1 MGTARTGS
9 ADATDDRTVAR
20 VLLDSP
26 LPQLDRLLDYAV
38 PERWSAV
45 AVPGVRVTVPLRSA
59 GRVASGFLVEI
70 SDDAEYEG
78 ALSELDS
85 VVSAARVLTPEVW
98 ALARRVSERSAGG
111 ASDILRLAIPPRQVR
126 VEKAWLAGRD
136 AAVGDAPVPD
146 AALPDAAVPDA
157 SVPDASVP
165 GEAVRPGAIRGYP
178 ADRIERA
185 LAAGERIAV
194 RAIPRPVRLAGDV
207 WVGEWALTLA
217 QAAAHCLA
225 AGSSAILVVP
235 DYRDQEQ
242 LEAALRVV
250 APPDAVVRVDAR
262 QANPDRYRGFL
273 RCLGSD
279 PRIIVGNRSAV
290 YAPAARLGLIA
301 VWDDGDPLHAEPL
314 GPYVHARDAALIR
327 QEQQNCALMML
338 AHTRSVETQRLI
350 EIGWLQEVAPDKV
363 ATPRVIVTA
372 QQTSANPGA
381 GAARIPST
389 AWKAAS
395 DALADGPVLVQVSRP
410 GYAPVMACRTC
421 RQAARCTRCD
431 GPLGVAAAGA
441 IPACAACGA
450 IAAEWVCAHCEG
462 TTFSVVTRGAGLTAE
477 ELGRAFPATR
487 VIVADGEK
495 PILTVGAQKA
505 LVVATRGA
513 EPIAAG
519 GYRAVLLLD
528 GDRMLLREN
537 LRVGDDCLRW
547 WSNAAALA
555 APGAPVLLVGVAG
568 ALARAMAT
576 WRQDG
581 YASAELADRR
591 DLRFPPAVRIASVT
605 GRPETVAAAITA
617 IDADAVIDTL
627 GPAALDDG
635 LVRSI
640 VRFDYAHGA
649 EVAARLRAAV
659 IRNATARR
667 KRPTGDGRFRPAP
680 TLRVR
685 FDDPEIL

>member
-1 MGTARTGS
+1 MSRATAGEQ
-9 ADATDDRTVAR
+9 VAR

-26 LPQLDRLLDYAV
+26 LPQLDRLLDYRV
-38 PERWSAV
+38 PARLAAD

-59 GRVASGFLVEI
+59 GRVASGYLVELGETG
-70 SDDAEYEG
+70 EYDG
-78 ALSELDS
+78 TLSELDS
-85 VVSAARVLTPEVW
+85 VVSTAPVLAPEVW

-111 ASDILRLAIPPRQVR
+111 ASDVLRLAIPPRQVR
-126 VEKAWLAGRD
+126 VEKAWLAARGSDD
-136 AAVGDAPVPD
+136 AADVTGVDVTGVDATGVDAPVR
-146 AALPDAAVPDA
+146 VE
-157 SVPDASVP
+157 P
-165 GEAVRPGAIRGYP
+165 GRPGAIRGYR
-178 ADRIERA
+178 AGRIESA
-185 LAAGERIAV
+185 LSSGERIAV
-194 RAIPRPVRLAGDV
+194 RAIPRPVRLPEDV

-217 QAAAHCLA
+217 LAAAHCLA
-225 AGSSAILVVP
+225 VGSSAILIVP

-250 APPDAVVRVDAR
+250 APADAIVRVDAR

-273 RCLGSD
+273 ACLGVAA
-279 PRIIVGNRSAV
+279 RIIVGNRSAV
-290 YAPAARLGLIA
+290 YAPAARLGMIA
-301 VWDDGDPLHAEPL
+301 LWDDGDPLHAEPL
-314 GPYVHARDAALIR
+314 SPYVHARDAALVR
-327 QEQQNCALMML
+327 QEQQGCSLMLL
-338 AHTRSVETQRLI
+338 AHTRSVETQRLV
-350 EIGWLQEVAPDKV
+350 ELGWLIDVMPDKTV
-363 ATPRVIVTA
+363 TPRVIVTA
-372 QQTSANPGA
+372 QQASATGAA
-381 GAARIPST
+381 GAARIPSS
-389 AWKAAS
+389 AWKAAT
-395 DALADGPVLVQVSRP
+395 DALAEGPVLVQVSRP
-410 GYAPVMACRTC
+410 GYAPVVACRRC

-441 IPACAACGA
+441 IPACGACGA
-450 IAAEWVCAHCEG
+450 IAADWVCEHCEG
-462 TTFSVVTRGAGLTAE
+462 TELSVVTRGAGLTAE

-495 PILTVGAQKA
+495 PILSVGAEKA

-513 EPIAAG
+513 EPIASG

-568 ALARAMAT
+568 PLARAMAT

-591 DLRFPPAVRIASVT
+591 SLRFPPAVRIASVT
-605 GRPETVAAAITA
+605 GRPETVAAAIDA
-617 IDADAVIDTL
+617 IDADAVIDSL
-627 GPAALDDG
+627 GPAPLDDG

-640 VRFDYAHGA
+640 VRFDYARGA

-667 KRPTGDGRFRPAP
+667 KRPTGDERFRPAP